1 MILKYNL
8 NISDKI
14 VEKDIK
20 RIINQIYKLLPLR
33 EEGENWQKPLQTV
46 IQQLVGLQRLF
57 SGQQEEFFL
66 ILLCKLEGMN
76 FLIQEEQFSLYRRVI
91 FQCLSLLSEIKQ
103 NVCVKKC

>member
-14 VEKDIK
+14 IEKDIK

-46 IQQLVGLQRLF
+46 I
-57 SGQQEEFFL
+57 
-66 ILLCKLEGMN
+66 
-76 FLIQEEQFSLYRRVI
+76 
-91 FQCLSLLSEIKQ
+91 
-103 NVCVKKC
+103 

>member
-14 VEKDIK
+14 IEKDIK

-57 SGQQEEFFL
+57 LGQQEEFFL

>member
-8 NISDKI
+8 NISNKI
-14 VEKDIK
+14 IEKDIK

-33 EEGENWQKPLQTV
+33 EQGQNWQKPLQTV

-57 SGQQEEFFL
+57 VGQQQESFL

-76 FLIQEEQFSLYRRVI
+76 FLIQEEQFPLYRRII

-103 NVCVKKC
+103 NVCIKKC